1 MKKILATGI
10 MALSLLT
17 SQTIVKA
24 NANSGIVAGT
34 TAYLVEVATSGDYTL
49 IEENKPDLVEESY
62 SEPEI
67 PTCWQKYSYER
78 FKILGRVRYGEY
90 TYTWYSQRVLP
101 GGGLNIPERHLNEY
115 GLVVDKDEYVV
126 LASDD
131 FYKGA
136 ILNTPI
142 GIKGKVYDA
151 GSGVGNLDIYCD
163 W

>member
-1 MKKILATGI
+1 MGKGILPI
-10 MALSLLT
+10 MTTLILVMSAVVP
-17 SQTIVKA
+17 VKA
-24 NANSGIVAGT
+24 NEISIVAGA

-49 IEENKPDLVEESY
+49 IEENEPDLVEESY
-62 SEPEI
+62 TEI
-67 PTCWQKYSYER
+67 LICWQKYSCER
-78 FKILGRVRYGEY
+78 FKTLGRVQYGEY

-131 FYKGA
+131 FCKGA

-142 GIKGKVYDA
+142 GIKGKVYDT

>member
-1 MKKILATGI
+1 MRKSILSIVTALILVMSATVP
-10 MALSLLT
+10 
-17 SQTIVKA
+17 VKA
-24 NANSGIVAGT
+24 NEINIVAGA

-49 IEENKPDLVEESY
+49 IEENEPDLVEESY
-62 SEPEI
+62 SEPDI
-67 PTCWQKYSYER
+67 PTCWQKYSCDR
-78 FKILGRVRYGEY
+78 FKTLGRVQYGEY

-101 GGGLNIPERHLNEY
+101 GGGLNIPGRHLNEH
-115 GLVVDKDEYVV
+115 GLVADENEYVV

-131 FYKGA
+131 FFKGA

>member
-1 MKKILATGI
+1 MRKSILSIVTALILI
-10 MALSLLT
+10 MSIT
-17 SQTIVKA
+17 VPVKA
-24 NANSGIVAGT
+24 NEISIVAGT

-49 IEENKPDLVEESY
+49 IEENEPDLVEESY
-62 SEPEI
+62 SEYI
-67 PTCWQKYSYER
+67 PTCWQKYSCER
-78 FKILGRVRYGEY
+78 FKTLGRVQYGEY

-115 GLVVDKDEYVV
+115 GLVVDKDEYIV

-131 FYKGA
+131 FFKGA

-142 GIKGKVYDA
+142 GIKGKVYDT

>member
-1 MKKILATGI
+1 MGKSILPIVTALILI
-10 MALSLLT
+10 MSMTVPA
-17 SQTIVKA
+17 KA
-24 NANSGIVAGT
+24 NEINIVAGA

-49 IEENKPDLVEESY
+49 IEENEPDLVEESY
-62 SEPEI
+62 NESDI
-67 PTCWQKYSYER
+67 PTCWQKYSCDR
-78 FKILGRVRYGEY
+78 FKTLGRVQYGEY

-101 GGGLNIPERHLNEY
+101 GGGLNIPGRHLNEH
-115 GLVVDKDEYVV
+115 GLVADENEYVV

-131 FYKGA
+131 FFKGA

>member
-10 MALSLLT
+10 IALSLLT

-24 NANSGIVAGT
+24 NTNSGIVAGT

-49 IEENKPDLVEESY
+49 IEENEPDLVEESY
-62 SEPEI
+62 CEPDI
-67 PTCWQKYSYER
+67 PTCWQKYSCDR
-78 FKILGRVRYGEY
+78 FKTLGRVQYGEY

-101 GGGLNIPERHLNEY
+101 GGGLNIPGRHLNEH
-115 GLVVDKDEYVV
+115 GLVADENEYVV

-131 FYKGA
+131 FFKGA

>member
-1 MKKILATGI
+1 MRKSILSIVTASILI
-10 MALSLLT
+10 MST
-17 SQTIVKA
+17 TVPIKA
-24 NANSGIVAGT
+24 NEINVAAGT
-34 TAYLVEVATSGDYTL
+34 TAYLVEVATSGDCTL
-49 IEENKPDLVEESY
+49 IEENESDLVEESY
-62 SEPEI
+62 SDI
-67 PTCWQKYSYER
+67 PTCWQKYSCER
-78 FKILGRVRYGEY
+78 FKTLGRVQYGEY

-131 FYKGA
+131 FCKGA

-142 GIKGKVYDA
+142 GIKGKVYDT

>member
-1 MKKILATGI
+1 MRKRILPIVTALILI
-10 MALSLLT
+10 MSMTAPA
-17 SQTIVKA
+17 KA
-24 NANSGIVAGT
+24 KEIYIVAGT

-49 IEENKPDLVEESY
+49 IEENEPNLVEESY
-62 SEPEI
+62 SEPDI
-67 PTCWQKYSYER
+67 PTCWQKYSCDR
-78 FKILGRVRYGEY
+78 FKTLGRVQYGEY

-131 FYKGA
+131 FFKSA
-136 ILNTPI
+136 VLNTPI
-142 GIKGKVYDA
+142 GIKGKVYDT

>member
-1 MKKILATGI
+1 MRKGILPI
-10 MALSLLT
+10 MTALILIMS
-17 SQTIVKA
+17 IAVPVKA
-24 NANSGIVAGT
+24 NEISIVAGT
-34 TAYLVEVATSGDYTL
+34 TAYLVEVATSGGYTL
-49 IEENKPDLVEESY
+49 IEENEPDLVEESY
-62 SEPEI
+62 SESEI
-67 PTCWQKYSYER
+67 PTCWQKYSCER
-78 FKILGRVRYGEY
+78 FKTLGRVWYGEY

-131 FYKGA
+131 FCKGA

>member
-1 MKKILATGI
+1 MRKSILPIATALMLI
-10 MALSLLT
+10 MSAT
-17 SQTIVKA
+17 VPVKA
-24 NANSGIVAGT
+24 NEINIVAGA

-49 IEENKPDLVEESY
+49 IEENEPDLVEESY
-62 SEPEI
+62 SEPDI
-67 PTCWQKYSYER
+67 PTCWQKYSCDR
-78 FKILGRVRYGEY
+78 FKTLGRVQYGEY

-131 FYKGA
+131 FFKGA
-136 ILNTPI
+136 VLNTPI
-142 GIKGKVYDA
+142 GIKGKVYDT

>member
-1 MKKILATGI
+1 MPMVTALILMMSATVP
-10 MALSLLT
+10 
-17 SQTIVKA
+17 VKA
-24 NANSGIVAGT
+24 NEINIVAGT

-49 IEENKPDLVEESY
+49 IEENESDLVEESY
-62 SEPEI
+62 SEPDI
-67 PTCWQKYSYER
+67 PTCWQKYSCDR
-78 FKILGRVRYGEY
+78 FKTLGRVQYGEY

-101 GGGLNIPERHLNEY
+101 GGGLNIPGRHLNEH
-115 GLVVDKDEYVV
+115 GLVADENEYVV

-131 FYKGA
+131 FFKGA

>member
-1 MKKILATGI
+1 MRKNILSIAT
-10 MALSLLT
+10 ALILVMSMT
-17 SQTIVKA
+17 VPAKA
-24 NANSGIVAGT
+24 NEINIVAGT

-49 IEENKPDLVEESY
+49 IEENEPDLVEVSY
-62 SEPEI
+62 SDI
-67 PTCWQKYSYER
+67 PTCWQKYSCER
-78 FKILGRVRYGEY
+78 FKILGRVQYGEY

-131 FYKGA
+131 FCKGV

-142 GIKGKVYDA
+142 GIKGKVYDT

>member
-1 MKKILATGI
+1 MRKSILPIVTALILI
-10 MALSLLT
+10 MSMTAP
-17 SQTIVKA
+17 VKA
-24 NANSGIVAGT
+24 NEINIVAGT

-49 IEENKPDLVEESY
+49 IEENEPDLVEENY
-62 SEPEI
+62 SEPYI
-67 PTCWQKYSYER
+67 PTCWQKYSCDR
-78 FKILGRVRYGEY
+78 FKTLGRVQYGEY

-131 FYKGA
+131 FFKGA

>member
-1 MKKILATGI
+1 MRKSILPIVTALILI
-10 MALSLLT
+10 MSMTVPA
-17 SQTIVKA
+17 KA
-24 NANSGIVAGT
+24 NEINIVAGA

-49 IEENKPDLVEESY
+49 IEENEPDLVEESY
-62 SEPEI
+62 NESDI
-67 PTCWQKYSYER
+67 PTCWQKYSCDR
-78 FKILGRVRYGEY
+78 FKTLGRVQYGEY

-101 GGGLNIPERHLNEY
+101 GGGLNIPGRHLNEH
-115 GLVVDKDEYVV
+115 GLVADENEYVV

-131 FYKGA
+131 FFKGA

>member
-1 MKKILATGI
+1 MRKGILPI
-10 MALSLLT
+10 MTALILIMST
-17 SQTIVKA
+17 AVPVKA
-24 NANSGIVAGT
+24 NEISIVAGT
-34 TAYLVEVATSGDYTL
+34 TSYLIEVATSGDYTL
-49 IEENKPDLVEESY
+49 IEENEPDLVEESY
-62 SEPEI
+62 IEPDI
-67 PTCWQKYSYER
+67 PTCWQKYSCER
-78 FKILGRVRYGEY
+78 FKTLGRVQYGEY

-101 GGGLNIPERHLNEY
+101 GGGLNIPERHLNEH

>member
-1 MKKILATGI
+1 MRKSILPIVT
-10 MALSLLT
+10 ALILVMST
-17 SQTIVKA
+17 AVPVKA
-24 NANSGIVAGT
+24 NEINIVAGA

-49 IEENKPDLVEESY
+49 IEENEPDLVEENY
-62 SEPEI
+62 SEPDI
-67 PTCWQKYSYER
+67 PTCWQKYSCDQ
-78 FKILGRVRYGEY
+78 FKTLGRVQYGEY

-101 GGGLNIPERHLNEY
+101 GDGLNIPGRHLNEH
-115 GLVVDKDEYVV
+115 GLVADENEYVV

-131 FYKGA
+131 FFKGA

>member
-1 MKKILATGI
+1 MRKSILPIVT
-10 MALSLLT
+10 ALILVMSMT
-17 SQTIVKA
+17 VPVKA
-24 NANSGIVAGT
+24 NEISIVAGT
-34 TAYLVEVATSGDYTL
+34 TAYLVEVATGGDYTL
-49 IEENKPDLVEESY
+49 IEENEPDLVEESY
-62 SEPEI
+62 SEI
-67 PTCWQKYSYER
+67 PTCWQKYSCDR
-78 FKILGRVRYGEY
+78 FKTLGRVQHGEY

-131 FYKGA
+131 FFKGA

>member
-1 MKKILATGI
+1 MRKSILPIVTALILI
-10 MALSLLT
+10 MSMTAPA
-17 SQTIVKA
+17 KA
-24 NANSGIVAGT
+24 NEINIVAGT

-49 IEENKPDLVEESY
+49 IEENEPDLVEECY
-62 SEPEI
+62 SEPDI
-67 PTCWQKYSYER
+67 PTCWQKYSCDR
-78 FKILGRVRYGEY
+78 FKTLGRVQYGEY
-90 TYTWYSQRVLP
+90 TYTWYSQRLLP
-101 GGGLNIPERHLNEY
+101 GGGLNIPGRHLNEH
-115 GLVVDKDEYVV
+115 GLVADENEYVV

-131 FYKGA
+131 FFKGA